1 MTTISDSSFE
11 SALRAV
17 LGECMRE
24 DGEWLTNSAPTNA
37 RVSRAADRKIRAAIR
52 RDVRKDRQT
61 PAIMFLRKSVVALA
75 SAMAVLFILAMT
87 VQPVRAAF
95 WNAIVKWYDTTIR
108 LIFTTESPLP
118 ATLERVKHPDPIPGG
133 WTLEGESVS
142 ASAASYDLT
151 DGGNRFVFVLQ
162 SVANASSE
170 TWFEREDEVKVE
182 KLKIRGNTDALLV
195 VREDGTLSLTWTDE
209 YYFILMGFGVDA
221 SFLVAVAEGLK

>member
-24 DGEWLTNSAPTNA
+24 DGEWLTCSEPADA
-37 RVSRAADRKIRAAIR
+37 RVSRAADRKIGAAIR
-52 RDVRKDRQT
+52 RDARKDRWA
-61 PAIMFLRKSVVALA
+61 PIMVFLQKSGETLA
-75 SAMAVLFILAMT
+75 SALAVLFVLAMT

-95 WNAIVKWYDTTIR
+95 WNAIVQWYDTTVR
-108 LIFTTESPLP
+108 VIFTTESPFP
-118 ATLERVKHPDPIPGG
+118 ATIERVKYPDPIPDG

-151 DGGNRFVFVLQ
+151 DGGERFVFVLQ
-162 SVANASSE
+162 SVANSSSE
-170 TWFEREDEVKVE
+170 TWFDREDEVKVE
-182 KLKIRGNTDALLV
+182 KLEIRGDTDALLV
-195 VREDGTLSLTWTDE
+195 IREDGTLSLTWTDE
-209 YYFILMGFGVDA
+209 YYFILTGFGVDA

>member
-1 MTTISDSSFE
+1 MTTITDSSFE

-24 DGEWLTNSAPTNA
+24 DGEWLTHSVPTNA
-37 RVSRAADRKIRAAIR
+37 QVSRAADRKISAAIH
-52 RDVRKDRQT
+52 RDARKDRWT
-61 PAIMFLRKSVVALA
+61 PIMVFLRKSAVALA
-75 SAMAVLFILAMT
+75 SAFAVLFILAMT
-87 VQPVRAAF
+87 VQPVRAAL
-95 WNAIVKWYDTTIR
+95 WNAVVTWYDTTVR
-108 LIFTTESPLP
+108 VIFTTESPFP
-118 ATLERVKHPDPIPGG
+118 ATIERVKHPDPIPDG

-151 DGGNRFVFVLQ
+151 DGGDRFVFVLQ

-170 TWFEREDEVKVE
+170 TRFEREDEVKVE
-182 KLKIRGNTDALLV
+182 KLKIRGDMDALLV

-209 YYFILMGFGVDA
+209 YYFILTGFGVDA